1 MAGEDQ
7 EKTEEATQT
16 RRDEYRKRGQVAQ
29 TKELASCL
37 FLIAS
42 VGAIYALGR
51 FFMKELYD
59 IFHFAF
65 GNDMVQLIRTGEI
78 LEAGKIAGA
87 KMFILIAPILG
98 ISFLISAG
106 STLIQVGF
114 LQVEDAFSPDINK
127 LNPLNGLKR
136 LFSLKQVAELV
147 KAFLKFIFI
156 GGILYLVM
164 RTEILKIPTAMQWN
178 VSQTISYLGV
188 VTVKTLGSI
197 GIAMAVLS
205 AADYFFQRWE
215 LEKEMRLTKQE
226 IKEEAKSRE
235 GDPLIKSR
243 VRKIQREMANRRMM
257 DKVPKADVI
266 ITNPTHIAVALKY
279 SENLPAPQL
288 IAKGGDLVAEKIKEI
303 AKENNIPVVEN
314 KPLARTIFKTMKIG
328 QVIPR
333 ELFVAVAEVLAYVYK
348 LKRKARRK

>member
-1 MAGEDQ
+1 MAGDDQ

-37 FLIAS
+37 FLLAS
-42 VGAIYALGR
+42 VGAIYGLGR
-51 FFMKELYD
+51 FFLLELSE
-59 IFHFAF
+59 IFHYAF
-65 GNDMVQLIRTGEI
+65 GADMVQLVRSGEI
-78 LEAGKIAGA
+78 LEAGKVAGA
-87 KMFILIAPILG
+87 KMFMLIAPVLA
-98 ISFLISAG
+98 ISLLISLA
-106 STLIQVGF
+106 STVLQVGF
-114 LQVEDAFSPDINK
+114 LQVEDAFSPDLNK
-127 LNPLNGLKR
+127 INPLNGFKR

-147 KAFLKFIFI
+147 KAFLKFLFI

-164 RTEILKIPTAMQWN
+164 KTEVLKIPMALQWN
-178 VSQTISYLGV
+178 VSQTISYLGG
-188 VTVKTLGSI
+188 TTARILGSI
-197 GIAMAVLS
+197 GIAMAVLA

-215 LEKEMRLTKQE
+215 LEKEMRMSKQE

-243 VRKIQREMANRRMM
+243 IRKVQREMANRRMM
-257 DKVPKADVI
+257 EKVPKADVI

-288 IAKGGDLVAEKIKEI
+288 IAKGGDLIAEKIKEI
-303 AKENNIPVVEN
+303 AKENNIPIIEN

-328 QVIPR
+328 QVIPK

-348 LKRKARRK
+348 LRRKVRRR